1 MSADVGSVGQCFIAL
16 VLKTALSAGI
26 FSVLDY
32 CVG

>member
-16 VLKTALSAGI
+16 MLKIALSAGG
-26 FSVLDY
+26 FSMLHY